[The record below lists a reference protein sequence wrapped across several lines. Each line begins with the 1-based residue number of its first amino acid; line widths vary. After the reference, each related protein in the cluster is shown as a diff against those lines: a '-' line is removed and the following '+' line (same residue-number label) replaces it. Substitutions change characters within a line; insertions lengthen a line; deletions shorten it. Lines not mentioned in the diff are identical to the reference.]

1 MTYNDTRDT
10 YMAKRGGSCPGT
22 KLNRIN
28 RVLIS
33 TKCILFSKTC
43 LEITFGL
50 SVFDPEQS
58 WDGWHF
64 RTKLSFSMFLNYRCR
79 FRFRSYRFQFCFRE
93 KKMKTEM
100 NYVYQ
105 SFSPLPT
112 RKFSRVHM
120 SKDKMHTKKLMLIYE
135 DDL

>member
-1 MTYNDTRDT
+1 
-10 YMAKRGGSCPGT
+10 
-22 KLNRIN
+22 
-28 RVLIS
+28 
-33 TKCILFSKTC
+33 
-43 LEITFGL
+43 
-50 SVFDPEQS
+50 
-58 WDGWHF
+58 
-64 RTKLSFSMFLNYRCR
+64 
-79 FRFRSYRFQFCFRE
+79 
-93 KKMKTEM
+93 M